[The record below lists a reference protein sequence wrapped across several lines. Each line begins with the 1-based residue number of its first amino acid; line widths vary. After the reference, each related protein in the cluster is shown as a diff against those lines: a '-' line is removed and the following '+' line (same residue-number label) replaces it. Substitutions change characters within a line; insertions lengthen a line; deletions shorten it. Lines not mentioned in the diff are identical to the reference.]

1 MSEQDQ
7 KNHPLVPSRKPGTL
21 SADALDFVPGLL
33 SIQESPPARLPRTV
47 MYVVMALFAI
57 LLVWAI
63 FGKLDVVASAEGR
76 LVPQTYV
83 KIVQPADAGIVQDI
97 LVKEGEKVQAG
108 QVLMRMDPQVALA
121 DEKTIRNDLAMRS
134 LQLRRIDAE
143 LSGLPLLKQA
153 GDPDDLFQQVQAQF
167 RDRRQAYLDALG
179 QAQEARK
186 KAERDAE
193 AGREALVKLR
203 EVTPILEEQA
213 KSMADLARD
222 GYVPQSRMQDK
233 QREYVEKAQDLK
245 AQQASVASLSAA
257 VAAAVRQEAQI
268 TSKYRSD
275 LQNERVEAEGQYQ
288 KLQQELAKQE
298 HKSGLLELKAPQ
310 AGIVK
315 DVATHTVGTVV
326 QLGTVL
332 LSIVPEHEP
341 LVAEVMV
348 RNDDVGF
355 VFPQQ
360 KVKVKLAAYPF
371 EQYGMLEGT
380 VSHIGP
386 DASDAQGSKEQGKES
401 SQQLTYK
408 AIITLTS
415 QGLVAQGET
424 FKLVPGM
431 QVIAEINQG
440 KRTVLEYLLSPVK
453 KTLHDSGRER

>member
-7 KNHPLVPSRKPGTL
+7 NNHPLVPSRKPGTL

-47 MYVVMALFAI
+47 MYIVMALFAI

-153 GDPDDLFQQVQAQF
+153 GDPDDLFQQVQAQY

-179 QAQEARK
+179 QAREARK

-275 LQNERVEAEGQYQ
+275 LQNERV
-288 KLQQELAKQE
+288 
-298 HKSGLLELKAPQ
+298 
-310 AGIVK
+310 
-315 DVATHTVGTVV
+315 
-326 QLGTVL
+326 
-332 LSIVPEHEP
+332 
-341 LVAEVMV
+341 
-348 RNDDVGF
+348 
-355 VFPQQ
+355 
-360 KVKVKLAAYPF
+360 
-371 EQYGMLEGT
+371 
-380 VSHIGP
+380 
-386 DASDAQGSKEQGKES
+386 
-401 SQQLTYK
+401 
-408 AIITLTS
+408 
-415 QGLVAQGET
+415 
-424 FKLVPGM
+424 
-431 QVIAEINQG
+431 
-440 KRTVLEYLLSPVK
+440 
-453 KTLHDSGRER
+453 